1 METFVKKIVEIN
13 GKMES
18 DTSSYFTDV
27 ENIVVRFRSELFD
40 ECKKYIEQQLKIFD
54 WDPNLGGNDDDEQGI
69 EEFCWEFMFNAELL
83 GSIFETIKEH
93 FDSKINEKQSKVTK
107 DRKDH
112 WEGVE
117 REIREAQHDWN
128 RNVILEILDQTKQF
142 RE

>member
-54 WDPNLGGNDDDEQGI
+54 
-69 EEFCWEFMFNAELL
+69 
-83 GSIFETIKEH
+83 
-93 FDSKINEKQSKVTK
+93 
-107 DRKDH
+107 
-112 WEGVE
+112 
-117 REIREAQHDWN
+117 
-128 RNVILEILDQTKQF
+128 
-142 RE
+142 